1 MTRACSFLSLAGG
14 DGSAEDGGGAG
25 SWLASIKEKSKE
37 IAEVYKRDIGT
48 CCRAGPSIVPGA
60 LLLALLFALPLT
72 PPFASRV
79 HVGGDEGHG

>member
-1 MTRACSFLSLAGG
+1 MNFLKGLAGG

-48 CCRAGPSIVPGA
+48 CCRAGLSIVPGA
-60 LLLALLFALPLT
+60 PAARATLCSPSDSSFRQPS
-72 PPFASRV
+72 SRRW
-79 HVGGDEGHG
+79 

>member
-1 MTRACSFLSLAGG
+1 MQPTMNFLKGLAGG

-48 CCRAGPSIVPGA
+48 CRPEHCP
-60 LLLALLFALPLT
+60 
-72 PPFASRV
+72 
-79 HVGGDEGHG
+79 

>member
-1 MTRACSFLSLAGG
+1 MQPTMNFLKGLAGG

-48 CCRAGPSIVPGA
+48 CCRPEHCPSCPCCSHCS
-60 LLLALLFALPLT
+60 LLSL
-72 PPFASRV
+72 
-79 HVGGDEGHG
+79 